1 MLKVLFINNF
11 AQPDYLSNMLYL
23 GLADNKD
30 VELYTYAAPFHL
42 MAGIGWDDKFIVNS
56 KWEGVVKVPG
66 FTVCGKVNKGPI
78 IDFAECVKQKILNH
92 FYDKIVYSSIWRD
105 QMFLQQVEQ
114 VYSKKDVIMIDGDDH
129 ELILESVAK
138 KGTYFKRELYFD
150 RCDIKPIS
158 MAIPDSILHTGSNTQ
173 KTKLFGTVYPGK
185 PETYIFKTEQSYY
198 EDYQKSY
205 FGVTFK
211 KGGWDCLRHYEILG
225 NRCIPYFIDLESCP
239 RNTLSNW
246 PKKLILKTNE
256 YAKNCKVPPEYYEL
270 LEELYSYAK
279 QNMTTADLANY
290 VIETSE

>member
-11 AQPDYLSNMLYL
+11 AQPDYLSNMLYM
-23 GLADNKD
+23 GLADKKD

-42 MAGIGWDDKFIVNS
+42 IKHIGWDDKFIINS

-92 FYDKIVYSSIWRD
+92 FYDKIIYSSIWRD

-114 VYSKKDVIMIDGDDH
+114 VYSKKDIIMIDGDDH

-138 KGTYFKRELYFD
+138 KGTYFKRELYFE
-150 RCDIKPIS
+150 RSDIKPIS
-158 MAIPDSILHTGSNTQ
+158 MAVPDSILQSDSNTE
-173 KTKLFGTVYPGK
+173 KTKLFATVYPGK
-185 PETYIFKTEQSYY
+185 PETYIFKTEQDYY
-198 EDYQKSY
+198 NDYQKSY

-211 KGGWDCLRHYEILG
+211 KGGWDCLRHYEIIG
-225 NRCIPYFIDLESCP
+225 NKCIPHFIGLEDCP
-239 RNTLSNW
+239 KNILSNW
-246 PKKLILKTNE
+246 PKELILKTNR
-256 YAKNCKVPPEYYEL
+256 YAKSCIAPPEYSEL

-279 QNMTTADLANY
+279 QNMTTSDLANY